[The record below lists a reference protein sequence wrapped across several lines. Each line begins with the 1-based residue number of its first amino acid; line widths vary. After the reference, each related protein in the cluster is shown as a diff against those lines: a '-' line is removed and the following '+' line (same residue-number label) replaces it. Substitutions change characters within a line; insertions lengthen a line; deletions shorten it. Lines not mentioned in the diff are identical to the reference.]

1 MFLSIRRLAAESQL
15 SEHLAFEAL
24 GEVVT
29 REVVDAVIGQ
39 TDAREER
46 VRKLPAA
53 VMLVFCI
60 AMNLLA
66 AESLGS
72 VFARLVHGLKWSG
85 IHKNALHASKGAV
98 CQARYRL
105 GARPLVA
112 LFHRVCH
119 PLATAQ
125 TKEAFVFGLRHVAID
140 AQTLDLP
147 DTDANERHFGRPTT
161 ARGICAFPQAY
172 LVGLLECA
180 THAFFDAALVPY
192 RANLHRVARRL
203 VRSLTK
209 GMLVSVDSG
218 LHSYALI
225 DAIRAQ
231 DAQILSRLPAS
242 VRPQVI
248 THLPDGSVLARIFPS
263 EGKQRKERALLVRI
277 ISYTFDDPNRPGYG
291 EVHRLLTTLLDP
303 AVAPAKDL
311 IVAYHNRWEYELA
324 VDEVETHLRPR
335 LPLRSQ
341 LPIGII
347 QEVYGLL
354 LAHYLVRKVMHD
366 AALQAD
372 LPPTR
377 LSFLQTVR
385 LLRDYLPDF
394 QSRAPHARHV
404 LYQALLDEVKA
415 AKLPPRA
422 NRINPRVVKRK
433 MSNFNV
439 KRPCHKHWPQ
449 PTKAFQE
456 AIVLLI

>member
-1 MFLSIRRLAAESQL
+1 MFLSIRRLGEESQL

-29 REVVDAVIGQ
+29 PAVIEAVIGQ

-46 VRKLPAA
+46 VRKLPAS

-66 AESLGS
+66 AESLGA
-72 VFARLVHGLKWSG
+72 VFARLVRGLKWSG
-85 IHKNALHASKGAV
+85 IHPNAVQASKGAL

-105 GARPLVA
+105 GERPLIA
-112 LFHRVCH
+112 LFHRVCR
-119 PLATAQ
+119 PLANSTTQ
-125 TKEAFVFGLRHVAID
+125 GAFVFGLRHVAID

-147 DTDANERHFGRPTT
+147 DTDANERHFGRPST
-161 ARGICAFPQAY
+161 ARGTCAFPQAY

-180 THAFFDAALVPY
+180 THAFFDATLVPY
-192 RANLHRVARRL
+192 TANLHRAARHL
-203 VRSLTK
+203 VRSVTK
-209 GMLVSVDSG
+209 GMLVSFDCG
-218 LHSYALI
+218 LHSHALI
-225 DAIRAQ
+225 AAICAQ
-231 DAQILSRLPAS
+231 DAQVLSRLPAS
-242 VRPQVI
+242 AHPPIVR
-248 THLPDGSVLARIFPS
+248 HLPDGSVLARIVPS
-263 EGKQRKERALLVRI
+263 SGKQRKERAVLVRI
-277 ISYTFDDPNRPGYG
+277 ITYTFDDPNRPGYG
-291 EVHRLLTTLLDP
+291 EVHRLLTSLRNPT
-303 AVAPAKDL
+303 VAPAKEL
-311 IVAYHNRWEYELA
+311 IVAYHSRWEYELA

-335 LPLRSQ
+335 LPLRSH

-354 LAHYLVRKVMHD
+354 IAHYLVRKVMHD

-394 QSRAPHARHV
+394 QSRAPDARPV

-433 MSNFNV
+433 MSNFDV
-439 KRPCHKHWPQ
+439 KRPCHNHWPQ
-449 PTKAFQE
+449 PTKFFE
-456 AIVLLI
+456 DAIVLLI

>member
-1 MFLSIRRLAAESQL
+1 MFLSIRELAQESQL
-15 SEHLAFEAL
+15 SEHLAFDAL

-29 REVVDAVIGQ
+29 PGVIEAVIGQ

-46 VRKLPAA
+46 VRKLPAS

-66 AESLGS
+66 AESLSS
-72 VFARLVHGLKWSG
+72 VFARLVRGLKWSG
-85 IHKNALHASKGAV
+85 IHPNAVQASKSAL

-105 GARPLVA
+105 GERPLIA
-112 LFHRVCH
+112 LFHQVCR
-119 PLATAQ
+119 PLATPT
-125 TKEAFVFGLRHVAID
+125 TKGAFIFGLLHVAID

-147 DTDANERHFGRPTT
+147 DTAANERHFGRPTT
-161 ARGICAFPQAY
+161 ARGLCAFPQAY

-180 THAFFDAALVPY
+180 THAFFDATLVPY
-192 RANLHRVARRL
+192 PASLHQAAQRL
-203 VRSLTK
+203 VRSITH
-209 GMLVSVDSG
+209 GMLVSFDCG
-218 LHSYALI
+218 LHSYPLI
-225 DAIRAQ
+225 RAIRTKGAHV
-231 DAQILSRLPAS
+231 LSRLSAG
-242 VRPQVI
+242 VRPQIVKEL
-248 THLPDGSVLARIFPS
+248 HDGSVLARIFPS
-263 EGKQRKERALLVRI
+263 SGIQRRQRALLVRMI
-277 ISYTFDDPNRPGYG
+277 TYTFDDPNRPGYG

-303 AVAPAKDL
+303 TLAPAKEL

-335 LPLRSQ
+335 LPLRSK
-341 LPIGII
+341 LPAGII

-354 LAHYLVRKVMHD
+354 IAHYLVRKVMHD
-366 AALQAD
+366 AAVQAD
-372 LPPTR
+372 LPPIR
-377 LSFLQTVR
+377 LSFLETVR

-394 QSRAPHARHV
+394 QRHAPQEQPF